1 MTVDDKL
8 EGWQFY
14 YQKLL
19 NVEFP
24 GNAANMS
31 EEAPVEGTAIT
42 ITPEMV
48 FKAMSKMKSRK
59 AAGPSNII
67 EMIKTAGDGVV
78 VCLTSL
84 FNHII

>member
-48 FKAMSKMKSRK
+48 SKAMMKPRK
-59 AAGPSNII
+59 AAGPSNIII